1 MRLMTRY
8 LLRQLIVALV
18 LGTSALVVLLW
29 LINSLRFFD
38 AFINKGLPVSTFL
51 KLTVLLMPGFL
62 TVFLPLAL
70 CAVILFVYHRMILD
84 RELVVLQA
92 AGVGRWSLAMPA
104 LALAMALCALG
115 YYLTLDA
122 VPRLE
127 RSFNLLN
134 FQIRHEI
141 TRIALTEG
149 TLTEVNDTLTV
160 YVRARAENGDLK
172 GLIIQDRSD
181 PTSDITITAERGMMT
196 EEDGQPSV
204 LMVNGVRQERDRE
217 TGEVTFLF
225 FDSHAIALGEKR
237 TSTMVRVPE
246 RRERGIVDLFTL
258 TTRDRMAPN
267 FPHNFTESMIRSMR
281 MEAHQRLAR
290 PLANVAFALAALGAL
305 LSGEF
310 NRHGRNRRIVVAV
323 VAVVLAQAS
332 MLGAANL
339 AKADLEYVPLLYAGP
354 LGTAA
359 LGVWWLARHP
369 RPGPRARARER
380 LVPSITGPTDR

>member
-1 MRLMTRY
+1 MTRY

-18 LGTSALVVLLW
+18 LSTSALVVLLW

-62 TVFLPLAL
+62 AVFLPLAL
-70 CAVILFVYHRMILD
+70 CAVILFVYHRMIID
-84 RELVVLQA
+84 RELVVFQA
-92 AGVGRWSLAMPA
+92 AGVSRWSLSKPA
-104 LALAMALCALG
+104 LLLAAVLCALG

-127 RSFNLLN
+127 RAFNQLN

-149 TLTEVNDTLTV
+149 TLTEVNDRLTV
-160 YVRARAENGDLK
+160 YVRARSENGDLK
-172 GLIIQDRSD
+172 GLIIHDRSD
-181 PTSDITITAERGMMT
+181 PGLDITITAARGMMV
-196 EEDGQPSV
+196 EDGGRPSV

-246 RRERGIVDLFTL
+246 RRERDIIDLFTL
-258 TTRDRMAPN
+258 TTRDPMAPS
-267 FPHNFTESMIRSMR
+267 FPNTFTESMVRGMR

-310 NRHGRNRRIVVAV
+310 NRRGRNRRIIVAV
-323 VAVVLAQAS
+323 VAIVLAQAS

-339 AKADLEYVPLLYAGP
+339 AKADLVYLPLLYVGP
-354 LGTAA
+354 FGTAA
-359 LGVWWLARHP
+359 LGVWWLTRHP
-369 RPGPRARARER
+369 RPGPGARARER
-380 LVPSITGPTDR
+380 LVPSIAGPAER